1 MTPRRLLAHF
11 LALLF
16 VATTVRADSLAEAR
30 ELVANGE
37 HEFAAPLFEKH
48 LQSAAPS
55 AGVYFELG
63 KALEASG
70 READSALAFRRALIL
85 DPGFQP
91 AVEALKSANIQLGLA
106 APRSDWRSSVAERI
120 PLDTFTLAG
129 AIVFWAGAFL
139 FAVGLFMSDRRTLL
153 ASGIGLAF
161 LGLAMMALVWM
172 VDPRVR
178 EARDIMVVSEE
189 GSVLYKTPSEEDS
202 QKITTL
208 GQGSVLKILNARG
221 RWFHGELPGGQRGW
235 FLQKGTL
242 PVIPPV

>member
-1 MTPRRLLAHF
+1 MILCRLLA
-11 LALLF
+11 LLVF
-16 VATTVRADSLAEAR
+16 VAAARADFLSEAR

-37 HEFAAPLFEKH
+37 HESAAPLFEKH
-48 LQSAAPS
+48 LQSASPS
-55 AGVYFELG
+55 AAVYFELG
-63 KALEASG
+63 KSLEASG

-91 AVEALKSANIQLGLA
+91 ALEALKSANIQLGLA
-106 APRSDWRSSVAERI
+106 SPRSDWRTAVANRI
-120 PLDTFTLAG
+120 SLDGFTHGG
-129 AIVFWAGAFL
+129 AVIFWLGAFL
-139 FAVGLFMSDRRTLL
+139 FATGLFLSKRRAVLWSAVGLAF
-153 ASGIGLAF
+153 IGLAMIA
-161 LGLAMMALVWM
+161 LAWM
-172 VDPRVR
+172 VDPRVS

-208 GQGSVLKILNARG
+208 GQCSVLKILNARG